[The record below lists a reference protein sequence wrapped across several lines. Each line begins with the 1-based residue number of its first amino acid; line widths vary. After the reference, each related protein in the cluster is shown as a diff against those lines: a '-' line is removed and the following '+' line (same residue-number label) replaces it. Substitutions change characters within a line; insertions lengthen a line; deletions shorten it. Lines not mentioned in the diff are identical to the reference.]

1 MEIRELDESWKGK
14 NFVFRYTS
22 WHHYRVSIVKT
33 PGEITFQ
40 LKREALSE
48 PMVKSFDDSL
58 YGDWLNK
65 PKVFGLFD
73 GEKLLG
79 FIELSLEDWNNRLR
93 IANIWVDEG
102 YRYQGIGKS
111 LITKAIETAK
121 NGGQRALILE
131 TQSCNDPAIRFY
143 LSCGFE
149 LVGLDSIHYQNDDIQ
164 RGEVRLEFGMK
175 L

>member
-14 NFVFRYTS
+14 NFVLRYTS
-22 WHHYRVSIVKT
+22 WHNYRVNIVKN

-73 GEKLLG
+73 TEKLLG

-111 LITKAIETAK
+111 LITKAVETAK
-121 NGGQRALILE
+121 NGGQRAIILE
-131 TQSCNDPAIRFY
+131 TQRCNYPAVRF
-143 LSCGFE
+143 
-149 LVGLDSIHYQNDDIQ
+149 
-164 RGEVRLEFGMK
+164 
-175 L
+175 